1 MTRREVI
8 QSGVATILLGGI
20 EAFAQ
25 PVKSAI
31 GAAQIKNVV
40 SEDEEEKMY
49 KEMFRA
55 LVCNVPQGETVR
67 LYDPDITYIGPA
79 FLRDRKWS
87 KTGSTNTG
95 YILIDFPNVS
105 QLGVGSLGGCFREC
119 QLIGVNLPSLQTVNG
134 GENFMSSLCTE
145 ISLPSLTNFTS
156 HEFSYSST
164 LKTLNLPSVV
174 SKTGSYFVYHDS
186 ALEHV
191 YLPKMTLADLG
202 GASYLAQQQCNSAA
216 VFHLKDGDYDY
227 QGKPIT

>member
-1 MTRREVI
+1 MTRRGFI
-8 QSGVATILLGGI
+8 AGATAMAAGFAMPGV
-20 EAFAQ
+20 
-25 PVKSAI
+25 VKSA
-31 GAAQIKNVV
+31 AAARSTIFSN
-40 SEDEEEKMY
+40 STDEEEEMY

-79 FLRDRKWS
+79 FLQDRMWS

-105 QLGVGSLGGCFREC
+105 QLGVGGLGGCFRAC

-134 GENFMSSLCTE
+134 GENFSASLCTE
-145 ISLPSLTNFTS
+145 ISLPSLTNFTN

-164 LKTLNLPSVV
+164 LKTLNLPSVA

-216 VFHLKDGDYDY
+216 VFHLADGDYDY
-227 QGKPIT
+227 QGNPLT